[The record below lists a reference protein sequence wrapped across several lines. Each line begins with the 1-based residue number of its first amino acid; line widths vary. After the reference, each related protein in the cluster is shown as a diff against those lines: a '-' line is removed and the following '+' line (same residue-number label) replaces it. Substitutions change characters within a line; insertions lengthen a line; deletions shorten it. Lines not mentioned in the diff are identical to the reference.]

1 MANAT
6 TKTTPN
12 SVTASLQASG
22 FFKTTIDKCDGCDR
36 IVEANAQ
43 KFCSTFAVPEAKW
56 HLGLCN
62 FATHAKQEIV
72 TTTTKVNPLK
82 ASKRAMA
89 GKKK

>member
-6 TKTTPN
+6 TKTAPN
-12 SVTASLQASG
+12 GSTASLQASG
-22 FFKTTIDKCDGCDR
+22 FFKPIIDKCIGCER

-43 KFCSTFAVPEAKW
+43 KICASFAIPEAKW
-56 HLGLCN
+56 RLGLCN

-72 TTTTKVNPLK
+72 ATTTKVNPLK